1 MAEPHTH
8 DGLTRNQNLVLKALT
23 EARSPLSAY
32 TILDRLRGDGFRA
45 PLQVYRALDKLI
57 EVGIVHRLESMNS
70 FVACSHSECESHGQT
85 AFTICQTCGA
95 VTELADDELDGHLKA
110 LAARSEFD
118 VRHSTIELR
127 GFCRDCAAG

>member
-1 MAEPHTH
+1 MAEPQSQ

-45 PLQVYRALDKLI
+45 PLQVYRALEKLI
-57 EVGIVHRLESMNS
+57 EIGIVHRLESMNS
-70 FVACSHSECESHGQT
+70 FVACSQAQCESHGQT
-85 AFTICQTCGA
+85 AFTICQNCGE
-95 VTELADDELDGHLKA
+95 VTELADDELDSHLKA
-110 LAARSEFD
+110 MAARSGFD

-127 GFCRDCAAG
+127 GFCRDCATG